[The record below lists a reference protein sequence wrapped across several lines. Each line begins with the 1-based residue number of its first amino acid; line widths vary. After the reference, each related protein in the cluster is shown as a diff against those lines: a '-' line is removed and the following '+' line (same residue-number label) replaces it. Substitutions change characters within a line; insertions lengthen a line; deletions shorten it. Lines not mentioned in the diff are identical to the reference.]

1 MFQGSCHALSLLFC
15 VEWELLIR
23 EIQII
28 KFYWSENEGTLYFSF
43 QSSLETS
50 WDKQIEIL
58 LLECLIRFVFVFHWL
73 VISFSL
79 ALFGLS
85 LSLLGCLNSLQF
97 FVLET
102 LFKGI
107 SGIIKLLLLIV
118 VLCETSSVEL
128 SELRADVLVILGLET
143 VLETLENPFV
153 SRIVGFQIQ
162 NTVKIGQ
169 IVSNCWGF
177 FVIFVWN

>member
-1 MFQGSCHALSLLFC
+1 M
-15 VEWELLIR
+15 
-23 EIQII
+23 
-28 KFYWSENEGTLYFSF
+28 
-43 QSSLETS
+43 
-50 WDKQIEIL
+50 
-58 LLECLIRFVFVFHWL
+58 FVFHWL

-169 IVSNCWGF
+169 IVSDCWGF